1 MWQCH
6 LSGNYVV
13 PNEDEVDVLVSSDA
27 QRALDALQV
36 CCNVWQSG
44 RLCQA
49 VAAQNTHTASATEHR
64 HTMTTCHWHLYTL
77 LIIFQDSSFG

>member
-1 MWQCH
+1 MSQCH

-27 QRALDALQV
+27 QRSLDALQV

-44 RLCQA
+44 
-49 VAAQNTHTASATEHR
+49 
-64 HTMTTCHWHLYTL
+64 
-77 LIIFQDSSFG
+77 